1 MRAKTGGV
9 CREVTRFLIQCA
21 GNESEYNAAAQ
32 SDYTSKFRK
41 LLTSQGANEY
51 SEQLRSEFSTRM
63 AGLLL
68 GFPVPWGLIR
78 SELVNAGVVVQQGE
92 CARFV
97 CPAQERAIDSL
108 FQEAAHDA
116 LKQAVT
122 YLVSTAFPF
131 VRNREALFVWHS
143 SSHRL
148 TQLPLV
154 AYSP

>member
-1 MRAKTGGV
+1 
-9 CREVTRFLIQCA
+9 VTRFLIQCG
-21 GNESEYNAAAQ
+21 GNEGEYDTAAQ

-78 SELVNAGVVVQQGE
+78 VELVNAGVVVQQGE
-92 CARFV
+92 RARFV

-122 YLVSTAFPF
+122 FLVGPHCYVFRASIVPG
-131 VRNREALFVWHS
+131 LS
-143 SSHRL
+143 C
-148 TQLPLV
+148 
-154 AYSP
+154 